1 MNGELLVINDVSQKL
16 IEHQISFMLTGSIA
30 MNYFVEPRM
39 TRDIDIVIHLKEE
52 DIPLIMKMFE
62 KDYYIDE
69 EAIKWAIENNRMFN
83 IIHNETVTK
92 VDFILRKSNTYRLL
106 EFERRQQIQF
116 LNVKT
121 YIVSLEDLIISKLYW
136 MKDSKSDFQKRDIL
150 LLLASSHDTLYV
162 EKWSKNLGLESILEE
177 IKNG

>member
-1 MNGELLVINDVSQKL
+1 MNGELLVISDVSRKL
-16 IEHQISFMLTGSIA
+16 IEYQIPFMLTGSIA

-39 TRDIDIVIHLKEE
+39 TRDIDLVIHLKEE
-52 DIPLIMKMFE
+52 NIPLIVKMFE
-62 KDYYIDE
+62 KDNYIDE
-69 EAIKWAIENNRMFN
+69 GAIKWAIENNHMFN

-92 VDFILRKSNTYRLL
+92 VDFILRKSNEHRLL

-116 LNVKT
+116 LNIKT

-136 MKDSKSDFQKRDIL
+136 IKDSKSDLQKRDIL
-150 LLLASSHDTLYV
+150 LLLASSYETHYV

-177 IKNG
+177 IKDG

>member
-1 MNGELLVINDVSQKL
+1 MNGELLVISDVSRIL
-16 IEHQISFMLTGSIA
+16 IEYQIPFMLTGSIA

-39 TRDIDIVIHLKEE
+39 TRDIDLVIHLKEE
-52 DIPLIMKMFE
+52 NIPLIVKMFE

-69 EAIKWAIENNRMFN
+69 GAIKWAIENNHMFN

-92 VDFILRKSNTYRLL
+92 VDFILRKSNEHRLL

-116 LNVKT
+116 LNIKT

-136 MKDSKSDFQKRDIL
+136 IKDSKSDLQKRDIL
-150 LLLASSHDTLYV
+150 LLLASSYETHYV

-177 IKNG
+177 IKDG

>member
-39 TRDIDIVIHLKEE
+39 TRDIDIVIHLIKEN
-52 DIPLIMKMFE
+52 IPLVMKMFE

>member
-1 MNGELLVINDVSQKL
+1 MNGELLVISDVSRKL
-16 IEHQISFMLTGSIA
+16 IEYQIPFMLTGSIA

-39 TRDIDIVIHLKEE
+39 TRDIDLVIHLKEE
-52 DIPLIMKMFE
+52 NIPLIVKMFE

-69 EAIKWAIENNRMFN
+69 GAIENNHMFN

-92 VDFILRKSNTYRLL
+92 VDFILRKSNEHRLL

-116 LNVKT
+116 LNIKT

-136 MKDSKSDFQKRDIL
+136 IKDSKSDLQKRDIL
-150 LLLASSHDTLYV
+150 LLLASSYETHYV

-177 IKNG
+177 IKDG

>member
-1 MNGELLVINDVSQKL
+1 MNGELLVISDVSRKL
-16 IEHQISFMLTGSIA
+16 IEYQIPFMLTGSIA

-39 TRDIDIVIHLKEE
+39 TRDIDLVIHLKEE
-52 DIPLIMKMFE
+52 NIPLILKMFE

-69 EAIKWAIENNRMFN
+69 GAIKWAIENNRMFN

-92 VDFILRKSNTYRLL
+92 VDFILRKSNEYRLL

-116 LNVKT
+116 LNIKT
-121 YIVSLEDLIISKLYW
+121 YIVSLEDLIISKLFW
-136 MKDSKSDFQKRDIL
+136 MKDSKSDLQKRDIL
-150 LLLASSHDTLYV
+150 LLLASSHDTHYV

-177 IKNG
+177 IKDG